1 AWSAWPECPCRSPRQ
16 ERADQVAAPLVPAEP
31 SWPHHRQA
39 TSLSDRKAATT
50 SRAQPPGDKF
60 AKIPS
65 WLQLLCPCHSSCT
78 LVLCPCH
85 SSCTLV
91 IPRSTATRNLQ
102 CSFGSCKNQISRFA
116 RNDKQQGLFE
126 ELDCRI
132 ICTKLKN
139 YGSRV
144 PTTAD
149 LHRSQTRSRHYVIR

>member
-1 AWSAWPECPCRSPRQ
+1 METAARAALRLARARQPLRHPGKAAWSAWPECPCRSPRQ

-102 CSFGSCKNQISRFA
+102 CSLLYPCHS
-116 RNDKQQGLFE
+116 E
-126 ELDCRI
+126 E
-132 ICTKLKN
+132 
-139 YGSRV
+139 
-144 PTTAD
+144 
-149 LHRSQTRSRHYVIR
+149 RSDEESAVLVWFLQESDYSLRSE